1 MSGTSDP
8 TGDTETGHEDLLS
21 CPLSSPPQAEHPE
34 SCPFP
39 RAHLSIG
46 APYPSGQPSPA
57 QPHFSGSLSN
67 CGSQG
72 HPAKFILLS
81 LGPAPG
87 FPRPFGILQ
96 VYSENQQCLSVLARP
111 ECVFG
116 SECNSKS
123 QAGSARTKIR
133 PRPPPPAHSHS
144 HLHTY
149 TFTLTH
155 SRHSQHCPPPTAP
168 PGHTHSSILS
178 ATSALSAV
186 PGPLPASLRF
196 ILKEVQHLTHFPR
209 AGLGGNNCCYIGRAL
224 AALGRCP
231 GFYRA
236 GAPLTPCMGAPVP
249 PPPRTHC

>member
-96 VYSENQQCLSVLARP
+96 VCSENQQCLSVLARP

-123 QAGSARTKIR
+123 QAGSTRTKIL
-133 PRPPPPAHSHS
+133 PLPQLIPAPHHLRTHTHIYTLTLSHS
-144 HLHTY
+144 H
-149 TFTLTH
+149 TH
-155 SRHSQHCPPPTAP
+155 ATPSTARP
-168 PGHTHSSILS
+168 
-178 ATSALSAV
+178 
-186 PGPLPASLRF
+186 PLPLLDTPIPPSSR
-196 ILKEVQHLTHFPR
+196 P
-209 AGLGGNNCCYIGRAL
+209 
-224 AALGRCP
+224 
-231 GFYRA
+231 
-236 GAPLTPCMGAPVP
+236 PLLCLLFQVLCQP
-249 PPPRTHC
+249 HSDLS